1 MRSIFDERP
10 TGKRT
15 DLGFPDRRSRIRYP
29 IALPLRYQSI
39 LSNLHYGT
47 FYLAKTVDFASQ
59 GFLVSTD
66 ELLPEVGTR
75 IRARVDWPVPLD
87 GKMPLQ
93 FIVTGRVVRVAGKR
107 FGVSFDTHEL
117 CTLKKAPGSILDV
130 VRRQHAGSVLE

>member
-1 MRSIFDERP
+1 MRSISDERHV
-10 TGKRT
+10 GKRT

-29 IALPLRYQSI
+29 VVLPLRYQSI
-39 LSNLHYGT
+39 LANLHYGS
-47 FYLAKTVDFASQ
+47 FFSGKTVDFASQ

-66 ELLPEVGTR
+66 QRMPEVGSR

-87 GKMPLQ
+87 GKLPLQ

-130 VRRQHAGSVLE
+130 VRRRHAGSTGE